1 MKKISSF
8 SIILA
13 FVCLTLVG
21 VAIVPLLTVKLAP
34 DRTLPQ
40 ITVRFQMP
48 GSAPRVVEMEVTSK
62 LEAMLSRIKGVEN
75 ITSSSGV
82 GSGSITIAFD
92 KHANIDVARFEV

>member
-21 VAIVPLLTVKLAP
+21 VALVPLLTMKLAP

-40 ITVRFQMP
+40 IAVRFQMP
-48 GSAPRVVEMEVTSK
+48 GSAPRVVEVEVTSK
-62 LEAMLSRIKGVEN
+62 L
-75 ITSSSGV
+75 
-82 GSGSITIAFD
+82 
-92 KHANIDVARFEV
+92 